1 MTQSLRLG
9 HRSVADGAQARR
21 MGFSRWSISEAATP
35 DGGPRPWRRRLL
47 VVCAIVVIV
56 MLGCTLVAVAANWPD
71 QFDDPGPDSAAADFI
86 WTGTAL
92 SPPLVGL
99 ALVVWFAISAAR
111 SDRWGSLSVLGL
123 MLISGLFM
131 VGSVAQALGP
141 VVPQVPDDV
150 RLAGGALNAVA
161 FALVLI
167 MSLLALREDL
177 EAEVEG
183 RWDGSRRSQ
192 GG

>member
-1 MTQSLRLG
+1 M
-9 HRSVADGAQARR
+9 
-21 MGFSRWSISEAATP
+21 
-35 DGGPRPWRRRLL
+35 
-47 VVCAIVVIV
+47 CAIVVIV